1 MDYKNIYK
9 KWINSSYFDEETK
22 NELLAIKDNDKE
34 IKERFYK
41 NLDFGTGG
49 LRGIIGAG
57 TNRINIYTIRR
68 ATLGVANYINDKEIK
83 ERFYKNLDFG
93 TGGLRGIIGAGTN
106 RINIYTIRRATL
118 GVANYII
125 NTMGEIGKEK
135 GVVIAYDSR
144 FMSKEF
150 SYEAAKTLAAYGIK
164 AYIFDELRPTPELSF
179 AVRYLGCAMGIV
191 ITASHNPK
199 EYNGYKVYGQD
210 GGQVCIEMAN
220 DIIAEVNKIEDYSII
235 KTIDLEEAI
244 NNKMVTIIG
253 KNVDDAFIDAVM
265 ANDIIAEVNK
275 IEDYSIIKTID
286 LEEAINNK
294 MVTIIGKNVDDA
306 FIDAVKSQ
314 IINQDIINEYGKNL
328 KVIFTPIHGSGN
340 KSIRRVL
347 DEAGFKNV
355 EVVKEQEYPD
365 PNFSTVEYP
374 NPEEKSVFNIAID
387 MAKESNSDLIIGT
400 DPDCDRVGVVVKNSE
415 GEYIV
420 LNGNQVG
427 SLLVRYVIE
436 SLVEKN
442 KLPKNPTIVKT
453 IVTSELGA
461 KIAKHYNVE
470 TINTLTGFKFIGEKI
485 NIFEKTNEKTF
496 IMGYEESYGYLVGTH
511 ARDKDGVVS
520 ALLICEM
527 AAFYKSKGLSLYEGM
542 IDTYNKFGFYKEE
555 LKSITLKGIEGIE
568 KIKEIMNYFRTSNIK
583 SIGNIKIY
591 KILDYKEGVD
601 DLPKSDVLKFILED
615 DSWIAVRP
623 SGTEPKIKFYFG
635 TKSDDMNSVDLKLE
649 NLISEILS
657 LVESI

>member
-22 NELLAIKDNDKE
+22 NELLAIKD
-34 IKERFYK
+34 
-41 NLDFGTGG
+41 
-49 LRGIIGAG
+49 
-57 TNRINIYTIRR
+57 
-68 ATLGVANYINDKEIK
+68 NDKEIK

-179 AVRYLGCAMGIV
+179 AVRHLGCAMGIV

-199 EYNGYKVYGQD
+199 EYNGYKVYGPD
-210 GGQVCIEMAN
+210 GGQVCI
-220 DIIAEVNKIEDYSII
+220 D
-235 KTIDLEEAI
+235 
-244 NNKMVTIIG
+244 
-253 KNVDDAFIDAVM
+253 M

-470 TINTLTGFKFIGEKI
+470 TLNTLTGFKFIGEKI

-657 LVESI
+657 LVDSI

>member
-41 NLDFGTGG
+41 NL
-49 LRGIIGAG
+49 
-57 TNRINIYTIRR
+57 
-68 ATLGVANYINDKEIK
+68 E
-83 ERFYKNLDFG
+83 FG

-125 NTMGEIGKEK
+125 NTMGEVGKHK

-150 SYEAAKTLAAYGIK
+150 SDEAAKTLAAYGIK

-199 EYNGYKVYGQD
+199 EYNGYKVYGPD

-244 NNKMVTIIG
+244 NNKMI
-253 KNVDDAFIDAVM
+253 
-265 ANDIIAEVNK
+265 
-275 IEDYSIIKTID
+275 
-286 LEEAINNK
+286 
-294 MVTIIGKNVDDA
+294 TIIGKNVDDA

-387 MAKESNSDLIIGT
+387 MAKQSNADLIIGT

-415 GEYIV
+415 GEYII

-436 SLVEKN
+436 SLVENN

-461 KIAKHYNVE
+461 KIANHYNVE
-470 TINTLTGFKFIGEKI
+470 TLNTLTGFKFIGEKI
-485 NIFEKTNEKTF
+485 NKFEKTNEKTF

-527 AAFYKSKGLSLYEGM
+527 ASFYKSKGLSLYEGM
-542 IDTYNKFGFYKEE
+542 IDTYNKFGCYKED

-568 KIKEIMNYFRTSNIK
+568 KIKEIMSYFRTSNIK
-583 SIGNIKIY
+583 SIGNIKID
-591 KILDYKEGVD
+591 KILDYKEGLD

-615 DSWIAVRP
+615 DSWIAIRP

-635 TKSDDMNSVDLKLE
+635 TKADDMNSVDLKLE
-649 NLISEILS
+649 NLMTDIVR
-657 LVESI
+657 LVGSI